1 MELQEKMVS
10 FFYCLIRLFRTAG
23 DFIMVF
29 LPEREGKQRDLCL
42 YEP

>member
-1 MELQEKMVS
+1 MELQEKNGVL
-10 FFYCLIRLFRTAG
+10 FCLIRLSELPGFYHG
-23 DFIMVF
+23 F